1 MNNVKNTIYLD
12 NNATTQIAPEVA
24 EEMLPYL
31 GMFYANPSSI
41 YTIGQEARAALESAR
56 EKLAGLIG
64 AHADEIVFT
73 SCGSESDN
81 TAIFSAVELN
91 PGKRHIVSTRVEHHA
106 VLNYLKYLQGK
117 GYRVTYLDVDS
128 LGSIDTGAFNHA
140 LTDDTAIATV
150 MYANNETGVIFPI
163 EELCVIAREKGILFH
178 TDAVQAAGKIA
189 IDVSKEAIDMLSI
202 SGHKL
207 HAPKGIGALYV
218 KRGVPFHPLLIGG
231 HQEMGRRAGTENLA
245 SIIGLGKACELA
257 GTEIENDTSSIQA
270 LRDKLEK
277 NLLGK
282 CPDAR
287 LNGNSNNRLPN
298 TTNISFEHVDGEAI
312 LLMLDFHGIC
322 ASSGSACATGSP
334 EPSHV
339 LSAIGVPPTFIHG
352 SIRFSLS
359 RYTTEADVDSVIEVM
374 PGIIKR
380 LRELSPVGRDKF
392 CAAR

>member
-1 MNNVKNTIYLD
+1 MNTVKNTIYLD

-24 EEMLPYL
+24 EEMAPYL
-31 GMFYANPSSI
+31 GKFYANPSSI
-41 YTIGQEARAALESAR
+41 YTIGQEARVALEAAR
-56 EKLAGLIG
+56 QKLAGLIG
-64 AHADEIVFT
+64 AHADEIIFT

-81 TAIFSAVELN
+81 TAIFSAIEMH
-91 PGKRHIVSTRVEHHA
+91 PGKKHIVSTRVEHHA
-106 VLNYLKYLQGK
+106 VLNYLKYLEGK
-117 GYRVTYLDVDS
+117 GYRVTDLDVDS
-128 LGSIDTGAFNHA
+128 SGAIDVGSFSHA

-163 EELCVIAREKGILFH
+163 EQLGAIAREKGILFH

-189 IDVSKEAIDMLSI
+189 IDVSKDAIDMLSI

-207 HAPKGIGALYV
+207 YAPKGIGALYV
-218 KRGVPFHPLLIGG
+218 RRGVPFHPLLIGG

-245 SIIGLGKACELA
+245 SIIALGKACELA
-257 GTEIENDTSSIQA
+257 GTEIENDTSTIKA

-277 NLLGK
+277 HLLEN

-287 LNGNSNNRLPN
+287 LNGNSDKRLPN

-339 LSAIGVPPTFIHG
+339 LSAIGVPPSFIHG

-359 RYTTEADVDSVIEVM
+359 RYTTEADVDFVIEVM

-392 CAAR
+392 CASR